1 MLYLNSHTHTRNC
14 TAVSDISFT
23 SNTINHAKVQAA
35 FKDLKEQSN
44 LYLQTPE
51 KQQLRKAVHYGAYAH
66 EGQTRKSGEPYIS
79 HPITVAEILASLKV
93 DVDTLCAGVL
103 HDTIE
108 DTSVSYSDL
117 KAEFGEVVA
126 DLVEGVTKLDKL
138 KFRNLKEAQAETFVK
153 MLFAMA
159 EDMRVI
165 IIKLADRLHNMRT
178 IEHMSPSGQ
187 KRISKETLEVYA
199 PIAERIGLKTV
210 QQEME
215 THAFRAL
222 HPNQYKELEK
232 RIHDVS
238 GNRKKTIDKIQKK
251 ISKAF
256 LQSGLAPI
264 ISARQ
269 KSIYSLYRKIKEKKS
284 SFDEIEDLF
293 GVRIVVKELTEC
305 YTALGIIHNLYPP
318 NEDGFKDYIAVPKL
332 NGYQSLHTIVKGPFG
347 LTLEVQ
353 IRTEEMDRMSEDGVA
368 AHWLYK
374 RQGSE
379 SDQRLNRARSWL
391 NSLLNLQKDSVSSL
405 EFYENLKSELGSD
418 EIYVF
423 TPKGDIVQLPMN
435 STVLDFAFAI
445 HTSVGAHAKG
455 AAVNDKPVP
464 LSHVIST
471 GQTVKVVT
479 SEELTVSSEWLS
491 RVVTS
496 KARTAIRKELKQIKD
511 EDALVLGHR
520 MLDRALDTFSTS
532 FEKLDPR
539 SIKRVLKNY
548 QLESMDDLLK
558 SLAYGENIPSIVA
571 RKLLPLLKQKSI
583 DKSSYIPKEAL
594 VISGNEGS
602 IVNYPNCCQPVPGDS
617 IVGYLSPSKGVV
629 LHQVDCPNLEELKK
643 TAPERLVMTRW
654 DVQTSGTFKTTLEL
668 DVINKTG
675 VLAKLASIIADND
688 VNIETIDQ
696 NEKDGDCTELTFVVE
711 ALDNR
716 QVESLLNNLSSY
728 PEVLT
733 ARRKKS

>member
-1 MLYLNSHTHTRNC
+1 M
-14 TAVSDISFT
+14 SDISFT
-23 SNTINHAKVQAA
+23 SKTINHPKVQAA
-35 FKDLKEQSN
+35 FKELKELSN
-44 LYLQTPE
+44 LYLNNTE

-66 EGQTRKSGEPYIS
+66 ESQTRKSGEPYIS
-79 HPITVAEILASLKV
+79 HPITVAAILASLKV

-108 DTSVSYSDL
+108 DTSVNYTDL
-117 KAEFGEVVA
+117 KSEFGVVVA

-159 EDMRVI
+159 EDIRVI

-178 IEHMSPSGQ
+178 IEFMSPSGQ
-187 KRISKETLEVYA
+187 RRIAKETLDVYA

-215 THAFRAL
+215 TYAFKAM
-222 HPNQYKELEK
+222 HPNQYAELEK
-232 RIHDVS
+232 RIQEVS

-256 LQSGLAPI
+256 LQSGLVPE
-264 ISARQ
+264 ISARE
-269 KSIYSLYRKIKEKKS
+269 KSIYSLYRKIKQKKS
-284 SFDEIEDLF
+284 TFDEIDDLF
-293 GVRIVVKELTEC
+293 GVRIVVKELNDC
-305 YTALGIIHNLYPP
+305 YTALGIVHNLYPP

-332 NGYQSLHTIVKGPFG
+332 NGYQSLHTIVKGPYG

-353 IRTEEMDRMSEDGVA
+353 IRTEEMDKMSEGGVA

-455 AAVNDKPVP
+455 ASVNDKPVP

-471 GQTVKVVT
+471 GQTVKVI
-479 SEELTVSSEWLS
+479 SSDDLTVSSEWLS

-520 MLDRALDTFSTS
+520 MLDRALDTFGYS
-532 FEKLDPR
+532 FEKLDQR
-539 SIKRVLKNY
+539 SIKRTLKTY
-548 QLESMDDLLK
+548 QMNSMDDLLK
-558 SLAYGENIPSIVA
+558 SLAFGENIPSIVA
-571 RKLLPLLKQKSI
+571 RNLLPLLKQKGI
-583 DKSSYIPKEAL
+583 DKSYIPKEAL

-602 IVNYPNCCQPVPGDS
+602 IVNYPNCCQPVPGDE
-617 IVGYLSPSKGVV
+617 IVGYLSPAKGVV
-629 LHQVDCPNLEELKK
+629 LHQKDCPNVEELRK
-643 TAPERLVMTRW
+643 TAPERMVVTSW
-654 DVQTSGTFKTTLEL
+654 DVQTNGTFKTTLEL

-675 VLAKLASIIADND
+675 VLAKLAGIIAENE

-711 ALDNR
+711 ALNNQ
-716 QVESLLNNLSSY
+716 QVARLLNNLTSY

-733 ARRKKS
+733 ARRKTS

>member
-1 MLYLNSHTHTRNC
+1 M
-14 TAVSDISFT
+14 SDISFT
-23 SNTINHAKVQAA
+23 SKTINHPKVQAA
-35 FKDLKEQSN
+35 FKELKEQSN
-44 LYLQTPE
+44 LYLQKLE

-66 EGQTRKSGEPYIS
+66 EAQTRKSGEPYIS
-79 HPITVAEILASLKV
+79 HPITVAAILANLKV

-108 DTSVSYSDL
+108 DTSVSYTDL
-117 KAEFGEVVA
+117 KSEFGEVVA

-159 EDMRVI
+159 EDIRVI

-178 IEHMSPSGQ
+178 IEFMSPSGQ
-187 KRISKETLEVYA
+187 RRIAKETLDVYA

-215 THAFRAL
+215 TYAFKAM
-222 HPNQYKELEK
+222 HPNQYAELQK
-232 RIHDVS
+232 RIQEVS

-256 LQSGLAPI
+256 LQSGLVPE
-264 ISARQ
+264 ISARE
-269 KSIYSLYRKIKEKKS
+269 KSIYSLYRKIKQKKS
-284 SFDEIEDLF
+284 TFDEIDDLF
-293 GVRIVVKELTEC
+293 GVRIVVKELNDC
-305 YTALGIIHNLYPP
+305 YTALGIVHNLYPP

-353 IRTEEMDRMSEDGVA
+353 IRTEEMDKMCEGGVA

-455 AAVNDKPVP
+455 ALVNDKPVP

-471 GQTVKVVT
+471 GQTVKVIA
-479 SEELTVSSEWLS
+479 SDELTVSSEWLS

-511 EDALVLGHR
+511 EDALILGHR
-520 MLDRALDTFSTS
+520 MLDRALDTFGYS
-532 FEKLDPR
+532 FEKLDQR
-539 SIKRVLKNY
+539 SVKRVLKTY
-548 QLESMDDLLK
+548 QMNSMDDLLK
-558 SLAYGENIPSIVA
+558 SLAFGENIPSIVA
-571 RKLLPLLKQKSI
+571 RNLLPLLKQKGI
-583 DKSSYIPKEAL
+583 DKSYIPKEAL

-602 IVNYPNCCQPVPGDS
+602 IVNYPNCCQPVPGDE
-617 IVGYLSPSKGVV
+617 IIGYLSPSKGVV
-629 LHQVDCPNLEELKK
+629 LHQKGCPNIEELKK
-643 TAPERLVMTRW
+643 SAPERIVITSW
-654 DVQTSGTFKTTLEL
+654 DVQTNGTFKTTLEL

-675 VLAKLASIIADND
+675 VLAKLAGIIADND

-711 ALDNR
+711 ALNNQ
-716 QVESLLNNLSSY
+716 QVARLLTNLSSY

-733 ARRKKS
+733 ARRKTS